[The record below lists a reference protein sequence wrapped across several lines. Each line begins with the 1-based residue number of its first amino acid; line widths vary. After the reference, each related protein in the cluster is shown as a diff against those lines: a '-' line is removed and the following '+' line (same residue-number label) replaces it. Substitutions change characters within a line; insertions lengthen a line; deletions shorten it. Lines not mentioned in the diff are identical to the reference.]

1 MTHCISPS
9 EYYNDYYNNDSFN
22 KINLQ
27 LHASS
32 NKVSNPYSFSIK
44 SNTGFS
50 ASVESVLPTTNT
62 LLLEI
67 TNDGGYPF
75 IDTFTV
81 PSGCKVVKTQ
91 IFDRAGREISL
102 LHQSN
107 EFIWNYAED
116 GVGLSTTY
124 IGVTPGKEYSLIL
137 EAEETDYAWARIY
150 YSAEINTHTPDIE
163 DY

>member
-32 NKVSNPYSFSIK
+32 KVSNPYSFSIK
-44 SNTGFS
+44 SNTSFS
-50 ASVESVLPTTNT
+50 GDVQSLLPETAT

-67 TNDGGYPF
+67 TNDGGGPF

-81 PSGCKVVKTQ
+81 PSGCKVVKTH
-91 IFDRAGREISL
+91 IVDRAGREINL
-102 LHQSN
+102 VHQSN
-107 EFIWNYAED
+107 GMIWNSADD
-116 GVGLSTTY
+116 GVGNNTTY
-124 IGVTPGKEYSLIL
+124 IGVTPGKTYSLIFY
-137 EAEETDYAWARIY
+137 AEDTDYAWARIW
-150 YSAEINTHTPDIE
+150 YSSEINTHTPDVT